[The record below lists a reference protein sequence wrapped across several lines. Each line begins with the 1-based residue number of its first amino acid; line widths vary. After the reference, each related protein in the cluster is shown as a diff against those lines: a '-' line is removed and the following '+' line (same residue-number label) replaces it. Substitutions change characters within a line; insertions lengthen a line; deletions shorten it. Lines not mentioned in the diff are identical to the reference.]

1 MKRSTLVSLVLGG
14 FITLWA
20 SAPAEA
26 VVITD
31 VKVVIGADN
40 YTAASVGW
48 SFPVTLL
55 QGQDLVLTQ
64 NNGGYSFDTSDR
76 VGPLVP
82 EIHVTADG
90 KTTVFKDL
98 AQILNVKGIDTLTTF
113 DNEAQEYGFALKGKG
128 YQLFLGYADNTHT
141 GACGAWASSIG
152 LNGAGTCLPTPFFG
166 ATFFQGT
173 GAFMPAGLVQTEPFH
188 CDGTGQIANCYEG
201 GVLRILAVP
210 EPATM
215 ALLLTGAA
223 LIGVRRYRLRR
234 PN

>member
-1 MKRSTLVSLVLGG
+1 LGC
-14 FITLWA
+14 FVTLWA
-20 SAPAEA
+20 VAPAEA

-31 VKVVIGADN
+31 VKVVIGAND

-64 NNGGYSFDTSDR
+64 NNGGYSFDTSDGL
-76 VGPLVP
+76 GPFIP

-90 KTTVFKDL
+90 KTKVFKDL
-98 AQILNVKGIDTLTTF
+98 GQILNVKGIDTLTTF
-113 DNEAQEYGFALKGKG
+113 DNEAQEFGLALKGRG
-128 YQLFLGYADNTHT
+128 YQLFLGYADNAHT

-152 LNGAGTCLPTPFFG
+152 LSGAPTCLPTPFFG

-173 GAFMPAGLVQTEPFH
+173 GALMPAGLVQDQPFH

-210 EPATM
+210 EPASM
-215 ALLLTGAA
+215 VLLLTGAA
-223 LIGVRRYRLRR
+223 IFGVRRYRLHR
-234 PN
+234 PS

>member
-1 MKRSTLVSLVLGG
+1 LGC
-14 FITLWA
+14 FLALWA

-31 VKVVIGADN
+31 VRVVIGAQN
-40 YTAASVGW
+40 YTAGSVGW

-64 NNGGYSFDTSDR
+64 NTGGYSFDTSD
-76 VGPLVP
+76 VIGPQFVP

-90 KTTVFKDL
+90 VTKVFKDL
-98 AQILNVKGIDTLTTF
+98 AQILNVKGVDTETSF
-113 DNEAQEYGFALKGKG
+113 DNEAQEYGLALKGKG

-141 GACGAWASSIG
+141 GACGAWASSVG

-173 GAFMPAGLVQTEPFH
+173 GAFNPAGLIQDQPFH
-188 CDGTGQIANCYEG
+188 CDGSGQIANCFEG

-215 ALLLTGAA
+215 AFLLTGAA
-223 LIGVRRYRLRR
+223 LFGVRRYRLRR